1 MAEWIMAE
9 EKTSLSPRETAM
21 RMLLHVEDDVSYE
34 DIIRQLRILQ
44 QIDRAVDDHSGTPW
58 LEEVMPDVPPGS
70 LSRGSAV
77 PASRRPALHDL
88 EGTAETEYWA
98 DDAFGMTFGAPRFT
112 PPHHQA
118 ESADYAPYPAGLPS
132 LVLRSRPLY
141 SWRTLAERS
150 EDRPDSFLDSAS
162 WIY

>member
-1 MAEWIMAE
+1 MAE

-21 RMLLHVEDDVSYE
+21 RMLLHVDDDVSYE

-44 QIDRAVDDHSGTPW
+44 QIDRTMECRGETEW
-58 LEEVMPDVPPGS
+58 LEEVIPEASPEPFQHTPRPGS
-70 LSRGSAV
+70 SPKPSLSDLAE
-77 PASRRPALHDL
+77 PATQ
-88 EGTAETEYWA
+88 EVWA
-98 DDAFGMTFGAPRFT
+98 NDAFDRPFSAARFFAPLET
-112 PPHHQA
+112 
-118 ESADYAPYPAGLPS
+118 ESADYAPYPSGLPS

-150 EDRPDSFLDSAS
+150 DDRSEFFLGSAS